1 MTGSHIFSHKNTLW
15 NIDIANQKMKF
26 STVAINLVAA
36 TCCSAV
42 SATTLRK
49 EGEKRRLKSKASKAT
64 KASRAQ
70 PVPSAEYQDHYLV
83 RPLQYF
89 FIKMLLVFMNET
101 NKNVLLIIHF
111 ILFHAGGTLE
121 LSQ

>member
-1 MTGSHIFSHKNTLW
+1 
-15 NIDIANQKMKF
+15 MKF

-49 EGEKRRLKSKASKAT
+49 EGEERRRLKSKATKAT
-64 KASRAQ
+64 KASKAQ

-89 FIKMLLVFMNET
+89 FI
-101 NKNVLLIIHF
+101 NVTCF
-111 ILFHAGGTLE
+111 DE
-121 LSQ
+121 

>member
-15 NIDIANQKMKF
+15 NIDIANKEMKF

-49 EGEKRRLKSKASKAT
+49 EGEERRRLKSKATKATKAT
-64 KASRAQ
+64 KASKAQ

-89 FIKMLLVFMNET
+89 FI
-101 NKNVLLIIHF
+101 NVTCF
-111 ILFHAGGTLE
+111 DE
-121 LSQ
+121 

>member
-1 MTGSHIFSHKNTLW
+1 VTGSNIFSHKNTLW

-89 FIKMLLVFMNET
+89 FI
-101 NKNVLLIIHF
+101 NVTCF
-111 ILFHAGGTLE
+111 DE
-121 LSQ
+121 

>member
-1 MTGSHIFSHKNTLW
+1 
-15 NIDIANQKMKF
+15 MKF

-36 TCCSAV
+36 TCCSGAV

-49 EGEKRRLKSKASKAT
+49 EGEERRRLKSKATKAT
-64 KASRAQ
+64 KASKAQ

-89 FIKMLLVFMNET
+89 FI
-101 NKNVLLIIHF
+101 NVTSTSF
-111 ILFHAGGTLE
+111 DE
-121 LSQ
+121 

>member
-1 MTGSHIFSHKNTLW
+1 
-15 NIDIANQKMKF
+15 MKF

-49 EGEKRRLKSKASKAT
+49 EGEERRLKSKASKAT
-64 KASRAQ
+64 KASKAQ

-89 FIKMLLVFMNET
+89 FIKMLLVLMNET